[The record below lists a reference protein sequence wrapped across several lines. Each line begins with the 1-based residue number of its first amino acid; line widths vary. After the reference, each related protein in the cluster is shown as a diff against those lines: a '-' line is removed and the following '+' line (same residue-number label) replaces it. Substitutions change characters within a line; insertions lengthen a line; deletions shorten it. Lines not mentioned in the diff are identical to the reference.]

1 MRKSNSS
8 KDAFLLSIPDIS
20 LEQDENNLA
29 ERCKFN
35 FSYFD
40 VQSNIS
46 QDFKDWNQN
55 ELVKLLNKLK
65 EYSKFSLKH
74 WKNKKTGKFS
84 LLTVYG
90 NFPTNTDFKPPKH
103 VPLEVEWAR
112 FHMEN
117 KTRLIGFVIPDS
129 YDNKIHHKTKILY
142 DLNTFYI
149 VYLDKEHK
157 FYKITI

>member
-1 MRKSNSS
+1 MKKHNSS
-8 KDAFLLSIPDIS
+8 KESFLLSIPDIS
-20 LEQDENNLA
+20 LEQDENNLT

-40 VQSNIS
+40 VQPNIS
-46 QDFKDWNQN
+46 QDFKDWNKN

-65 EYSKFSLKH
+65 EYSNFSLNH
-74 WKNKKTGKFS
+74 WKQEKTGKYPLF
-84 LLTVYG
+84 TIYG
-90 NFPTNTDFKPPKH
+90 NFPTNTDFKIPKH
-103 VPLEVEWAR
+103 IPIEAQWAR

-117 KTRLIGFVIPDS
+117 KIRLVGFTIPSS
-129 YDNKIHHKTKILY
+129 YIDKVHHKTKILY

-157 FYKITI
+157 FYKTS